1 MLDDFNLCAFI
12 ENQFTHPRTFKLSP
26 RRFYYMVG
34 TLEIFYFLCFGRHAL
49 QYTGLSGFGSKG
61 TLSSLPQSAHVQGYI
76 VLSSDM
82 ILCNFY
88 LLSTVVLF

>member
-1 MLDDFNLCAFI
+1 
-12 ENQFTHPRTFKLSP
+12 
-26 RRFYYMVG
+26 
-34 TLEIFYFLCFGRHAL
+34 L

-82 ILCNFY
+82 FLGGFH
-88 LLSTVVLF
+88 LLSTIGLFWKNTEQTQTMFQTNNLAD